1 MQYLNNNI
9 YQSNEL
15 DRPFDSTGNISNKL
29 RKFYYNSLISADNI
43 FNRQLSY
50 MAASIKN
57 PEYDFEK
64 EVRLI
69 SVKQD
74 PDLENQSIL
83 HISDDD
89 VIKPIRKISINK
101 SSIKE
106 IYLGPSITD
115 DNKYHE
121 GKIISGV
128 KSLIEN
134 NQ

>member
-1 MQYLNNNI
+1 
-9 YQSNEL
+9 
-15 DRPFDSTGNISNKL
+15 
-29 RKFYYNSLISADNI
+29 
-43 FNRQLSY
+43 

-101 SSIKE
+101 SSIK
-106 IYLGPSITD
+106 
-115 DNKYHE
+115 
-121 GKIISGV
+121 
-128 KSLIEN
+128 
-134 NQ
+134 